1 MQGLHAAERE
11 PPSKGEACWHGAPG
25 HVWWVEIEDVRM
37 EEEAPEPEHKAD
49 PSPTEK
55 LAKLNRE
62 ATGDPDD

>member
-1 MQGLHAAERE
+1 ML
-11 PPSKGEACWHGAPG
+11 HGAPG